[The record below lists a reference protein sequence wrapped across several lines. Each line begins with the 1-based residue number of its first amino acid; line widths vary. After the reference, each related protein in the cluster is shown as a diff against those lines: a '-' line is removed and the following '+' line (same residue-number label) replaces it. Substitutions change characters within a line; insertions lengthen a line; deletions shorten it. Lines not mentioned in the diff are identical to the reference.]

1 MYSACASTKHL
12 ITAVCSFWRTVVWEL
27 EIRVGWKVTEGL
39 EDGVLSSIVVSVETA
54 LSSQAVL
61 QVTDWRTVV
70 VPCVVG
76 VCG

>member
-1 MYSACASTKHL
+1 M
-12 ITAVCSFWRTVVWEL
+12 WEL

-39 EDGVLSSIVVSVETA
+39 EDGVLSSIVVSAETA